1 MALPDLYSVL
11 GVPED
16 ASVETIKTVYR
27 QLARTFHPDVN
38 ADDGAVEHFREITEA
53 FVVLSDPEK
62 RKAYDRLR
70 RRKPRRAGH
79 ETETYLGLRVAGID
93 LGSLLGVSVR
103 VRRSTL
109 VPDEP
114 DPGEQSSPRRRASEQ
129 SSPPGPSRRPAL
141 KGRR

>member
-16 ASVETIKTVYR
+16 ASPETIKTVYR

-38 ADDGAVEHFREITEA
+38 ADEGAVEHFREITEA

-62 RKAYDRLR
+62 REAYDRLR
-70 RRKPRRAGH
+70 RRKPRKRGQ

-93 LGSLLGVSVR
+93 LGSLLGVSVK
-103 VRRSTL
+103 VRRITL
-109 VPDEP
+109 VEDEP
-114 DPGEQSSPRRRASEQ
+114 APPREKG
-129 SSPPGPSRRPAL
+129 SPPGPPRRPAL
-141 KGRR
+141 KPRR